1 MPMSD
6 YRHHT
11 ACRERIIFVPI
22 EVPVAGSPKSV
33 KGVKPGSYPHQRREA
48 WRPASRPPS
57 KAAATVE
64 LLRRIAGQDELVRQ
78 FMQERRSHAQ

>member
-1 MPMSD
+1 MSD

-11 ACRERIIFVPI
+11 ACRDRIIFVPI
-22 EVPVAGSPKSV
+22 EVPAAGSPKSLRE
-33 KGVKPGSYPHQRREA
+33 VKPSRPYPSNQRQP

-57 KAAATVE
+57 KAAASVE

-78 FMQERRSHAQ
+78 FMQERRRHAQ